1 MKEIPAIIA
10 AYRARPAEER
20 AALATVIAV
29 DGSSYRRPGARL
41 LVTESG
47 RWTGGISGGCLEG
60 DALQKARK
68 AMLQDKASTVVYDT
82 REPDAHQIG
91 VGLGCNGRIEI
102 LMAPVQAQNP
112 LLNPIAI
119 WEQIMESRTPR
130 ILVTLVDVP
139 AHNDGLSAGSMWHW
153 QEGMASPETLQHTTL
168 ASVLNAGVT
177 EVKQTGKSVLC
188 EAEGY
193 RAFVEQWTPPLHL
206 AIFGGHYDVHPLI
219 RLAKDIGCKV
229 SVTANLQKVSRDF
242 VAEADELFHAGKYR
256 PPVDDYTAVILMAH
270 DYATDLD
277 NFRWALSTPA
287 PYIGLLGPRVRT
299 QRMQDALMAEGL
311 AVENAASRI
320 FGPAGLDIGA
330 ASPESIALSILSEV
344 QARFAHRAG
353 GHLRLRQS
361 PIYTEVK

>member
-10 AYRARPAEER
+10 AYRARPVEER

-68 AMLQDKASTVVYDT
+68 AILQDKASTVVYDT
-82 REPDAHQIG
+82 REPDEHQIG

-102 LMAPVQAQNP
+102 LIAPIQTENP
-112 LLNPIAI
+112 GLNPVTI
-119 WEQIMESRTPR
+119 WEQIMESRTPC
-130 ILVTLVDVP
+130 ILVTLVDTP
-139 AHNDGLSAGSMWHW
+139 ARKDELSAGTMWHW
-153 QEGMASPETLQHTTL
+153 QEGMRWLELVQNETLAT
-168 ASVLNAGVT
+168 VLNAGVA
-177 EVKQTGKSVLC
+177 EVKQTGKSTLC

-193 RAFVEQWTPPLHL
+193 RAFVEQWTPPIHL

-229 SVTANLQKVSRDF
+229 SVTANLQKVSRDL
-242 VAEADELFHAGKYR
+242 VAEADELFPAGKYR

-277 NFRWALSTPA
+277 NFRWALTTPV

-299 QRMQDALMAEGL
+299 QRMQDELVAEGL
-311 AVENAASRI
+311 AVEHAASRI

-330 ASPESIALSILSEV
+330 ATPESIALSILAEV
-344 QARFAHRAG
+344 QACFAHRAG

-361 PIYTEVK
+361 PIYTEVE